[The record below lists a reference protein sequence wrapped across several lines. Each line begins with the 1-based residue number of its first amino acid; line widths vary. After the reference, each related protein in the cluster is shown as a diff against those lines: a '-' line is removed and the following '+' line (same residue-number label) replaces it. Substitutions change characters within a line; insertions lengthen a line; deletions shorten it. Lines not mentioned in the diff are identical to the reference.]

1 MAVKPMSGT
10 IPANERSSFR
20 MAWLIARREL
30 RDTLRDWRIIAPIL
44 ILTLLFPWLMNWTA
58 HLAIDFVERRNA
70 AIIGERLIPFLLMVV
85 GFFPI
90 SFSLVIALE
99 TFVGEKERRSIE
111 PLLSMPITDLELY
124 VGKTMSATAIPLMG
138 SILGIS
144 VYLAGMYTSIGYT
157 PPPGLLAQ
165 IFLLNIIAALVMVS
179 GAVVISSQTTSVRA
193 SNLLASFI
201 IVPMA
206 LLIQGESVVMFW
218 GNFDALWYIA
228 LGLLVVAVILM
239 RMGIRT
245 FNREEILGREIDE
258 LNLRRSGR
266 LFRHFFLA
274 SPGQAALPLSPA
286 PSSSPARRLLRWIGR
301 VYRYDLAYL
310 LRHNWM
316 PMAVVIILLI
326 VAVAI
331 GWIYVEKFPIP
342 QGMLSLENLSQQ
354 DFESLSGVSFLPS
367 LTTGGIFL
375 HNVQALLLAGLGAV
389 ISLGV
394 LAVLMLMVSIGL
406 VGFFAGQM
414 VWLGYSPLAFLGA
427 FILPHGLFE
436 IPAAIIATAFALR
449 IGASITAPREGL
461 TVGEGLIAA
470 IADFAKVFLF
480 LVLPLLLVAAFIE
493 ANLTPQ
499 IVLWAFGA

>member
-1 MAVKPMSGT
+1 MAVESSAGT
-10 IPANERSSFR
+10 LSTTERSSIR
-20 MAWLIARREL
+20 MVWIIARREL

-58 HLAIDFVERRNA
+58 QLAIDFVEQRNA

-124 VGKTMSATAIPLMG
+124 VGKMVSATVLPLMA

-144 VYLAGMYTSIGYT
+144 VYLAGMYASIGYR
-157 PPPGLLAQ
+157 PPPDLLAQ
-165 IFLLNIIAALVMVS
+165 IFLLNIIAAMVMVS

-206 LLIQGESVVMFW
+206 LLIQGESIVMFW
-218 GNFDALWYIA
+218 GNFDALWLVA

-239 RMGIRT
+239 RMGIKT

-274 SPGQAALPLSPA
+274 PPGQATIPQGDA
-286 PSSSPARRLLRWIGR
+286 PSSSRARRLLRWIGR

-316 PMAVVIILLI
+316 PMAVVIIMLI
-326 VAVAI
+326 AAVAL
-331 GWIYVEKFPIP
+331 GWVYVKKFPLP
-342 QGMLSLENLSQQ
+342 QGVLSLDNLSPQ
-354 DFESLSGVSFLPS
+354 DFESLSDVGFLPS
-367 LTTGGIFL
+367 LTTGSILL

-394 LAVLMLMVSIGL
+394 LAVLMLVVSIGL
-406 VGFFAGQM
+406 VGFFAGQ
-414 VWLGYSPLAFLGA
+414 VAWLGYSPLAFLGA

-436 IPAAIIATAFALR
+436 IPAAVIATAFALR
-449 IGASITAPREGL
+449 VGASVTAPREGL

-470 IADFAKVFLF
+470 IADFGKVFLF

>member
-1 MAVKPMSGT
+1 
-10 IPANERSSFR
+10 
-20 MAWLIARREL
+20 MAWIVARREL

-58 HLAIDFVERRNA
+58 ELAIEFVERRNA

-124 VGKTMSATAIPLMG
+124 VGKMMSATAIPLMG
-138 SILGIS
+138 SILGIA
-144 VYLAGMYTSIGYT
+144 VYLAGMYASVGYT
-157 PPPGLLAQ
+157 APPELLAQ
-165 IFLLNIIAALVMVS
+165 IFLLNIIAAVVMVS

-218 GNFDALWYIA
+218 GNYDALWFVS
-228 LGLLVVAVILM
+228 LGLLVVAIILM
-239 RMGIRT
+239 RMGVRT

-258 LNLRRSGR
+258 LNLRRTGR

-274 SPGQAALPLSPA
+274 PPDQATMPRAPA
-286 PSSSPARRLLRWIGR
+286 PSTSPVRRLLSWIGR
-301 VYRYDLAYL
+301 IYRHDLFYL

-316 PMAVVIILLI
+316 PVAVVAISLM

-331 GWIYVEKFPIP
+331 GWVYVEKFPIP
-342 QGMLSLENLSQQ
+342 QGVLNFENLRQE
-354 DFESLSGVSFLPS
+354 DFESLSEVGFLPS
-367 LTTGGIFL
+367 LTTGSIFM
-375 HNVQALLLAGLGAV
+375 HNIQALLLAGLGAV
-389 ISLGV
+389 ISLGL
-394 LAVLMLMVSIGL
+394 LAILMLMVSIGL
-406 VGFFAGQM
+406 VGFFAGQ
-414 VWLGYSPLAFLGA
+414 VAWLGFSPLAFLGA
-427 FILPHGLFE
+427 FILPHGVFE

-449 IGASITAPREGL
+449 VGASITAPREGL

-470 IADFAKVFLF
+470 MADFLKVFLF
-480 LVLPLLLVAAFIE
+480 LVLPLLLVAAFVE
-493 ANLTPQ
+493 ANVTPQ
-499 IVLWAFGA
+499 IVLWAFGG

>member
-1 MAVKPMSGT
+1 
-10 IPANERSSFR
+10 
-20 MAWLIARREL
+20 MAWIVARREL

-58 HLAIDFVERRNA
+58 QLAIEFVEKRDA
-70 AIIGERLIPFLLMVV
+70 AIIGERLIPFLLMIV

-124 VGKTMSATAIPLMG
+124 VGKMISATVIPLMG

-144 VYLAGMYTSIGYT
+144 VYLASMYWSIGYT
-157 PPPGLLAQ
+157 PSPSLLAQ
-165 IFLLNIIAALVMVS
+165 IFLLNIVAAMVMVS

-218 GNFDALWYIA
+218 GNFDALWFVA

-239 RMGIRT
+239 RMGVKT

-258 LNLRRSGR
+258 LNLRRTGR

-274 SPGQAALPLSPA
+274 PPGQAAIPPSRASSGSPVL
-286 PSSSPARRLLRWIGR
+286 RLLRWLGR

-316 PMAVVIILLI
+316 PVAVVVIMLI

-331 GWIYVEKFPIP
+331 GWVYVHKFPLP
-342 QGMLSLENLSQQ
+342 QGILSLENLSQQ
-354 DFESLSGVSFLPS
+354 DFESLSDVGFLPS
-367 LTTGGIFL
+367 LTTGSILL

-394 LAVLMLMVSIGL
+394 LAVLMLMVPIGL

-414 VWLGYSPLAFLGA
+414 AWLGYSSLAFLGA

-470 IADFAKVFLF
+470 IADFFKVFLF
-480 LVLPLLLVAAFIE
+480 LVLPLLLVAAFVE

-499 IVLWAFGA
+499 IVLWAFGG